1 MNIELGEPLERD
13 TEVDEF
19 VRKSRHNE
27 IEVNT
32 PRSIKENIPDM
43 LIAAIST
50 LRQRAAGS
58 SDLEV
63 SVNRADARVVSAIS
77 AWLIVELVRLYAEV
91 ESFDEAEDIDSLIAE
106 EVADPGEQP
115 PSDLVRSRYAF
126 DSAQLSQELAGVV
139 YIERES
145 RGIVPGPEFP
155 NTREYQ
161 IIALLLGRMAA
172 YDEGFCEDPGVN
184 KSWFDNWVNT
194 AGIQSEI
201 AHLDFIFENS
211 DEGGYYIPGFR
222 LEEAL
227 EYLNANS

>member
-1 MNIELGEPLERD
+1 LNIELGEPLERD

-172 YDEGFCEDPGVN
+172 YDGGFCEDPGVN
-184 KSWFDNWVNT
+184 ESWFDDWVNT

-201 AHLDFIFENS
+201 AHLDFIFENP

-222 LEEAL
+222 LEEAI